1 MSDCLNYNAAELN
14 HPETKPE
21 GSRLDLRVKQWGPV
35 CGNCVGVRLVNDYC
49 IVVTASKVYTHRV
62 GCWIRGTSLMGF
74 VVLWIEKVE
83 EIKYFYRNIE
93 NERQRLLDGR
103 IQRVAVIRNTFPRR

>member
-1 MSDCLNYNAAELN
+1 MSDCLNYNVAELN
-14 HPETKPE
+14 YPETKSE
-21 GSRLDLRVKQWGPV
+21 GSQFDLRVKQWESV
-35 CGNCVGVRLVNDYC
+35 CGNCVGMRLVNDYC
-49 IVVTASKVYTHRV
+49 IVGTEIEVYIYRV
-62 GCWIRGTSLMGF
+62 GCWVRGPSLMGL
-74 VVLWIEKVE
+74 VVVWIEKVE